1 MEKHRLWPSKWEF
14 HMKTLPCESAFQNI
28 YLFIFQFPFAS
39 LASPCSAGSY
49 MTITDC
55 DSSLLCFFFTFWIL
69 FNSRSYFSGE
79 GNVTWSSKQ
88 SPLRLEGVIIT
99 ENSTVVWIFSDLQGF
114 FAFPPPPKKKKRMKS
129 LIFFPQWYST
139 LNMYLSEYWFKSRA
153 RDLQTKLF
161 WTAGLLWTTWSQTL
175 GVFLSLVGEDEE
187 SWEPCYTPAAA
198 SGYSRGLPQLS
209 AYLSGTKILQIFSFF
224 LFFS

>member
-28 YLFIFQFPFAS
+28 YFFIFQFPFAS

-55 DSSLLCFFFTFWIL
+55 DSSLLCFFFPFWIL

-114 FAFPPPPKKKKRMKS
+114 FAFPPPPKKERENEKLDIFPPVIFHFEHVFIWI
-129 LIFFPQWYST
+129 LIQKQST
-139 LNMYLSEYWFKSRA
+139 RSPNQAILNSRA
-153 RDLQTKLF
+153 PVNHLESNPWCFSQPCRRGWGELGT
-161 WTAGLLWTTWSQTL
+161 LLHSCRCLW
-175 GVFLSLVGEDEE
+175 V
-187 SWEPCYTPAAA
+187 
-198 SGYSRGLPQLS
+198 
-209 AYLSGTKILQIFSFF
+209 
-224 LFFS
+224 

>member
-114 FAFPPPPKKKKRMKS
+114 FAFPPPQKKKREWKA
-129 LIFFPQWYST
+129 WYFSP
-139 LNMYLSEYWFKSRA
+139 S
-153 RDLQTKLF
+153 DIP
-161 WTAGLLWTTWSQTL
+161 LWTCIYLNIDSKAEHEISKPSYSEQQGSCEPL
-175 GVFLSLVGEDEE
+175 GVKPLV
-187 SWEPCYTPAAA
+187 
-198 SGYSRGLPQLS
+198 
-209 AYLSGTKILQIFSFF
+209 
-224 LFFS
+224 FFSAL